1 MSLSNLPSSC
11 SAELKLLKRSA
22 VFAMSLGAKE
32 LFQTNFIAFVLESR
46 STNPPEAEEEATEEA
61 EDDFSNVLATTRLNL
76 LKLLFGP
83 NPPNEVVV
91 WREPSNLDLVITA
104 APRALGDPEAAI
116 PGLSGVDEPLPAVR
130 SDKRVEASTD
140 KVIAVVIEA
149 KLKAVPTESQLRG
162 YTAKLLKNGVGP
174 LALEES
180 EHVLTFKAGTWASIH
195 LKLVSETVVSE
206 TTDRSYSKCVLT
218 ARADKAGGTGTA
230 IFAGI
235 KGRLRRV
242 LLAPH
247 KRTKAPGWDRLD
259 WKSVFDCFPD
269 APHGEDSLMA
279 QLLRGYRAQGEA
291 LLKVLAATRSQ
302 IRASLGNPEETMGM
316 FDKAVTA
323 KAWRQRRIHDLV
335 GKYAYSLL
343 EEAVWDRFRKPPVG
357 EPTVEEY
364 FSVNRMDFSLRSEP
378 FFSNG
383 SPGLNLMW
391 RTEGAS
397 KNSRAGPRRFEI
409 GVQMQAGQYRHFL
422 SASHSNE
429 RPDPHTLKNWAE
441 ELGRLELGSFWHR
454 QVSTGEASIIVGQG
468 AEQRNAFGVNAFLY
482 THGPYSNVAVGS
494 LSTLILDSL
503 TDARARLNSPATND
517 MRVAVAVFLSGG
529 HG

>member
-1 MSLSNLPSSC
+1 MSLLNLPSFC

-46 STNPPEAEEEATEEA
+46 SANPPEAGEEATEVA
-61 EDDFSNVLATTRLNL
+61 EDDFSSVLATTRLNL

-83 NPPNEVVV
+83 KPPDEVVV

-104 APRALGDPEAAI
+104 APRALGDPEAAT

-130 SDKRVEASTD
+130 SDKRVEASID

-180 EHVLTFKAGTWASIH
+180 ERVLAFKVGTWASIH

-206 TTDRSYSKCVLT
+206 TSDRSYSKCVLT
-218 ARADKAGGTGTA
+218 ARADKVGGTGTA

-247 KRTKAPGWDRLD
+247 KRAEVPGWDRLD
-259 WKSVFDCFPD
+259 WESVFGCFPD
-269 APHGEDSLMA
+269 ADHGDDSLMA
-279 QLLRGYRAQGEA
+279 QLLRGYREQGEA
-291 LLKVLAATRSQ
+291 IVKILAETQSRVS
-302 IRASLGNPEETMGM
+302 ASLGDPEETMGM
-316 FDKAVTA
+316 FDTAVRA

-335 GKYAYSLL
+335 GKYAYGLL
-343 EEAVWDRFRKPPVG
+343 EEAVWDCFREPRDG
-357 EPTVEEY
+357 EPAVEER
-364 FSVNRMDFSLRSEP
+364 FELNGMDFTLQSEP

-383 SPGLNLMW
+383 SPGLNFMW
-391 RTEGAS
+391 RAEDSIENLRSA
-397 KNSRAGPRRFEI
+397 PRRLEI
-409 GVQMQAGQYRHFL
+409 GVQMQAGQYRHFM
-422 SASHSNE
+422 SASHSNH
-429 RPDPHTLKNWAE
+429 RPDTLGTWAGA
-441 ELGRLELGSFWHR
+441 LGGLELGSFWHR
-454 QVSTGEASIIVGQG
+454 LVGTEEGSVLVGHG
-468 AEQRNAFGVNAFLY
+468 AQQRNAFGVNAFLY
-482 THGPYSNVAVGS
+482 TQAPYATVAVGS
-494 LSTLILDSL
+494 LSALILASL
-503 TDARARLNSPATND
+503 TDARARLSSPATKD
-517 MRVAVAVFLSGG
+517 MRVSVAVFLSGR